1 MRMRMVVM
9 VMVVVMMVMVMGRRG
24 RGRRGQRSV
33 VVIHRDGVGQVELSH
48 LVLLRGVLGRVVVDK
63 QNRERDGSGTV
74 CM

>member
-1 MRMRMVVM
+1 M
-9 VMVVVMMVMVMGRRG
+9 
-24 RGRRGQRSV
+24 